1 MLLLVSF
8 QSTASIYIFFFPCS
22 TRLIK
27 EYMDHF
33 DVFSNVTV
41 MNTNITTYTL
51 DDDILSLE
59 IPKVY
64 SFILLDCIM
73 CSDLYIESDIASLQ
87 HIASSICKIQELYG
101 VIPNVTALGQHSQAV
116 VDMILQS
123 RAEGKLK
130 EVDLPP
136 EIDRLILI
144 DRAVDM
150 VTPFIT
156 PLTYEAVIDEVGCST
171 LFSLVNWI

>member
-1 MLLLVSF
+1 
-8 QSTASIYIFFFPCS
+8 
-22 TRLIK
+22 
-27 EYMDHF
+27 MDHF
-33 DVFSNVTV
+33 DVFGNVTV

-59 IPKVY
+59 IPRVY
-64 SFILLDCIM
+64 SSGFRICFICR
-73 CSDLYIESDIASLQ
+73 DLYVESDISPLQ
-87 HIASSICKIQELYG
+87 HLVSSICKIQELYG
-101 VIPNVTALGQHSQAV
+101 VIPNVTAIGQHSHAV
-116 VDMILQS
+116 VDMLLQS

-144 DRAVDM
+144 DRSVDM

-156 PLTYEAVIDEVGCST
+156 PLTYEAVIDEV
-171 LFSLVNWI
+171 